1 MIARKPIPSRR
12 LPPSR
17 LPHSR
22 IASPLLLC
30 LVLLGLVSQHHQ
42 HKLSSVLLLC
52 LVLLGLVSCK
62 PKAQD
67 DFIRLTNTGKNYFD
81 RGEAEKAVGVLEKAL
96 ALNPSHPDAHLNLA
110 NAYLLANQPDK
121 ALAQAQ
127 EVLKQDPNNAA
138 AQYVAGCACLR
149 L

>member
-22 IASPLLLC
+22 IARP
-30 LVLLGLVSQHHQ
+30 
-42 HKLSSVLLLC
+42 LLLC

-96 ALNPSHPDAHLNLA
+96 AL
-110 NAYLLANQPDK
+110 
-121 ALAQAQ
+121 QA
-127 EVLKQDPNNAA
+127 
-138 AQYVAGCACLR
+138 R
-149 L
+149 LEG